1 MSLNGKLED
10 VSLADVM
17 QFVHLGRRTGTL
29 SLQRGTQ
36 EAEIGF
42 HRGQIVSAWAPGSK
56 RLGDLLVAKNLVDPQ
71 AMTEMLRLQTSEQP
85 RRSLGQVL
93 VSSGTLEFDDIRKVI
108 EEQIEHSIYELVTW
122 TTGAFEFA
130 LDELK
135 PIDDI
140 AMYPGDVIPK
150 LDLNTQMV
158 LLEATRIMDEKQRV
172 QEQGAADAADASQ
185 PDPGDEA
192 GESGLMLGES
202 RSLGSVSETLGS
214 LDIEIPLEEEDA
226 SHLPAAAH
234 RRLQIVSPERS
245 LAADM
250 TELIRPEIAHVVRV
264 PLREAGTRLPGEP
277 TPTIV
282 VLDMREGSHTVE
294 DLLAIR
300 RSRPRSSI
308 ICLIDSREMTTRAF
322 EAGAVAAIAAE
333 PEALAACFYSLIRTL
348 QDASGGEGGGSATTR
363 AGFARLRRVLADIR
377 SGLLSAT
384 MALNLMH
391 IISES
396 VERAVLFLVR
406 RDSLTALG
414 AFGFSAEGKPLAEVT
429 RALRLSLGADNVLT
443 RCLADGQPRSLGFDQ
458 ASLPPE
464 FSALVGRPR
473 NGQTVVFPVLG
484 AERVISVVYTDN
496 GSSNRAIEDIELLEL
511 ATAQGGVGLEA
522 GLLRRQIENRG
533 CAPRTPSRRLG
544 FLGPTPPCQKRARSA
559 HPFLVP
565 SLRWDGRQKNA
576 ERLVAAHDHLST
588 GPGLRLDFRRQR
600 FPDRTS
606 TGRDPRAAGGAA
618 ARGGGSRSDRLP

>member
-29 SLQRGTQ
+29 SLTRGTQ

-42 HRGQIVSAWAPGSK
+42 HRGQIVSASAPGSK
-56 RLGDLLVAKNLVDPQ
+56 RLGDLLTAKHLVDPQ
-71 AMTEMLRLQTSEQP
+71 TMTEMVRLQTSEQP

-93 VSSGTLEFDDIRKVI
+93 MSSGTLEFDDIRKVI
-108 EEQIEHSIYELVTW
+108 EEQIEGSIYELVTW
-122 TTGAFEFA
+122 TSGSFEFA

-158 LLEATRIMDEKQRV
+158 LLEATRIMDEKRRA
-172 QEQGAADAADASQ
+172 QED
-185 PDPGDEA
+185 GDEVTA
-192 GESGLMLGES
+192 GVESAEPVPQPPLDEQESDGQRMLGES
-202 RSLGSVSETLGS
+202 KSLGTMSEALES
-214 LDIEIPLEEEDA
+214 FDVEIPLEEEDGL
-226 SHLPAAAH
+226 LPTAAH
-234 RRLQIVSPERS
+234 RRLQIVSPDRR
-245 LAADM
+245 LA
-250 TELIRPEIAHVVRV
+250 TEMGDLIRPEIAHVARV

-277 TPTIV
+277 TPTVV
-282 VLDMREGSHTVE
+282 VLDMREGSHAVE

-300 RSRPRSSI
+300 RSRPRSSV
-308 ICLIDSREMTTRAF
+308 ICLIDSKDMTTRAF
-322 EAGAVAAIAAE
+322 ESGAVAAISAE
-333 PEALAACFYSLIRTL
+333 PAALAACFHSLIRTL
-348 QDASGGEGGGSATTR
+348 QDASGGESGSTATTR

-414 AFGFSAEGKPLAEVT
+414 AFGFSAEGRPLAEVT

-473 NGQTVVFPVLG
+473 SGQTVVFPVLG

-511 ATAQGGVGLEA
+511 ATAQVGVAFENEI
-522 GLLRRQIENRG
+522 LRRQIE
-533 CAPRTPSRRLG
+533 
-544 FLGPTPPCQKRARSA
+544 
-559 HPFLVP
+559 
-565 SLRWDGRQKNA
+565 
-576 ERLVAAHDHLST
+576 
-588 GPGLRLDFRRQR
+588 
-600 FPDRTS
+600 DR
-606 TGRDPRAAGGAA
+606 
-618 ARGGGSRSDRLP
+618 